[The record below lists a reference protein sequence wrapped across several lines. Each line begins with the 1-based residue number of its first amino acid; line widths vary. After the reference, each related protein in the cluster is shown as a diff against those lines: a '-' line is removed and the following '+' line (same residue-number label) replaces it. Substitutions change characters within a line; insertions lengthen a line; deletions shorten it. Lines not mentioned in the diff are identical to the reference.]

1 MVCPN
6 CGKET
11 GQGNFCNAC
20 GASLAMQNNQ
30 LPQYQ
35 YTTQNPK
42 KGLGITAL
50 VLAIMAGVLA
60 FVIPV
65 DYVDAPFLLGIAG
78 MIFGIIGIV
87 KKNGKG
93 MAIAGLIISIL
104 VIIIALAAVSTIM

>member
-1 MVCPN
+1 MICPN
-6 CGKET
+6 CGKEA
-11 GQGNFCNAC
+11 GQGNFCNVC
-20 GASLAMQNNQ
+20 GASLTMQNNQ

-35 YTTQNPK
+35 YSTQNPK

-50 VLAIMAGVLA
+50 VLALVAGLLA
-60 FVIPV
+60 IVTPV
-65 DYVDAPFLLGIAG
+65 DYADAPFLVAIAG
-78 MIFGIIGIV
+78 AIFGIIGIV